1 LHEYFLKKVLTF
13 ALPKQIFKHMDID
26 GNGKITFEEFYE
38 WWENKE
44 NKILPLLYIKQSIQK
59 SLAKAQ
65 ESLSQAKPGA
75 STEGDKL

>member
-1 LHEYFLKKVLTF
+1 
-13 ALPKQIFKHMDID
+13 MDID
-26 GNGKITFEEFYE
+26 GNGKITFEEFFE

-65 ESLSQAKPGA
+65 ESLS
-75 STEGDKL
+75 